1 MPDRSHSLKIF
12 FSVGEPSGDVHA
24 ANLIRQL
31 QSRCPQVHAVGF
43 GGPHMARAGCHLM
56 YDLTTL
62 AVMWFGRVLLNIAT
76 FWRLYRKAARYF
88 ETHRPDAVVLVDYP
102 GFNWWIAKA
111 AKRRG
116 IPVYYYMPPQ
126 IWAWA
131 RWRIGKMRRWV
142 DHVLC
147 GLPFEAQWFAQ
158 RGCRTEFV
166 GHPFFDETC
175 RHEGDPVFLA
185 EQRRKQGP
193 LVVVLPGSRNQEVTG
208 NLDVFLAA
216 CRKVYQAVPNV
227 RFAVA
232 CFKPLHADYARPRA
246 AATGLPIEVFCRKT
260 PELIQLADCCVAV
273 SGSVSLELLYHLKPT
288 VIHYRVSRLA
298 FFVQGFFRKVKYITL
313 VNLLAGDALAEDD
326 LSLYDPNSPDAAE
339 VLFPEYL
346 TCEDKSTEVAA
357 HIIGW
362 LQDRKGHSELVE
374 RLQQLKDRVAH
385 GGASARAAE
394 YLLSTLQS
402 APVSGPHWRRPT
414 EGEAA
419 AEVDAA
425 AA

>member
-1 MPDRSHSLKIF
+1 MPHRSQSLKIF

-24 ANLIRQL
+24 ANLIRQIQL
-31 QSRCPQVHAVGF
+31 RCPEVHAVGY

-56 YDLTTL
+56 YDLTAL

-147 GLPFEAQWFAQ
+147 GLPFEAQWFTQ

-185 EQRRKQGP
+185 EQRRREGP

-216 CRKVYQAVPNV
+216 CRTIYQAVPNV

-232 CFKPLHADYARPRA
+232 CFKPQHAEYARPRA

-260 PELIQLADCCVAV
+260 PELIQLADCCMAV

-288 VIHYRVSRLA
+288 VIHYRISRLA

-326 LSLYDPNSPDAAE
+326 LSLYDPNSPEAAE
-339 VLFPEYL
+339 ALFPEYL
-346 TCEDKSTEVAA
+346 TCEDRSTEVAA

-362 LQDRKGHSELVE
+362 LHDRKSYSQLVE

-394 YLLSTLQS
+394 YLLSTLRGS
-402 APVSGPHWRRPT
+402 PLSGPHWRRPA
-414 EGEAA
+414 EGEATA
-419 AEVDAA
+419 DVDAA